1 MADSSLFGFDFK
13 MADSSLFGFNFK
25 MADFVKKFLLLNNFQ
40 KEKGYAI
47 NLDTTLE
54 PLGLFK

>member
-1 MADSSLFGFDFK
+1 MNSK